1 MADSRKTLLV
11 RSLQGLDSILWQ
23 RRVQMN
29 SRWVCLWFGPGNL
42 FFQARDFFFGKVVL
56 LEKLG

>member
-1 MADSRKTLLV
+1 
-11 RSLQGLDSILWQ
+11 
-23 RRVQMN
+23 MN